1 MTIISYCLVPLEAF
15 IMMYCQ
21 AKSSVLSN
29 ELTLSNK
36 YAYFHLDYGVLFL
49 QKQREITFR
58 MMKPA
63 SILQS

>member
-15 IMMYCQ
+15 IMMYYQ
-21 AKSSVLSN
+21 AKSSILSN

-49 QKQREITFR
+49 HNKGKLHLGR
-58 MMKPA
+58 
-63 SILQS
+63 